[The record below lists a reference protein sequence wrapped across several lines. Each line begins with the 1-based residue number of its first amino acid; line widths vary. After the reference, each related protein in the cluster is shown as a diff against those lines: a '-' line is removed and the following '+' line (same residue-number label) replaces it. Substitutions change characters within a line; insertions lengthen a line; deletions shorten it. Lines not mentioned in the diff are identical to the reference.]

1 MGKKQETEEFLKN
14 LGISVSDKD
23 FDNTEK
29 EEAVKIDESLKGQLD
44 SVLSILPE
52 VVLHKNYE
60 GTYRVIY
67 DKGLGVLQEV
77 KGKPNMHRGV
87 VVKKGTNN
95 SIVGGV
101 ELQKIG
107 SAAQISANV
116 FEVASIIVGQYYMF
130 QINDKLR
137 KMNSNILSIERFL
150 SNDKK
155 AGLVSINKFLSDVE
169 NNILAVTESDRYWSS
184 TLTTI
189 QNKRIDAYDSIKFYE
204 MQIDG
209 LKEELN
215 KKDKVDDANKNIKEM
230 QYMIAEYWMSV
241 YLYCKAYSLEVY
253 LSGNTSNQYYEN
265 AIRDMSDVCISY
277 QERNRKWKK
286 DFTEYYLSLSK
297 LEKNKI
303 LDYSRKM
310 KDIVPIDAPSI
321 MAFVMGSVLDIV
333 YEIDENNKE
342 RTKKEAYSK
351 INNEQFESIKE
362 MEVYI
367 NRVIDIMSL
376 YNGRVEIVKND
387 EGIFIKKDNKLKE
400 EVLS

>member
-116 FEVASIIVGQYYMF
+116 FEVASIIVGQYYMS

-137 KMNSNILSIERFL
+137 
-150 SNDKK
+150 
-155 AGLVSINKFLSDVE
+155 
-169 NNILAVTESDRYWSS
+169 
-184 TLTTI
+184 
-189 QNKRIDAYDSIKFYE
+189 NKRS
-204 MQIDG
+204 
-209 LKEELN
+209 
-215 KKDKVDDANKNIKEM
+215 
-230 QYMIAEYWMSV
+230 
-241 YLYCKAYSLEVY
+241 
-253 LSGNTSNQYYEN
+253 
-265 AIRDMSDVCISY
+265 DMD
-277 QERNRKWKK
+277 
-286 DFTEYYLSLSK
+286 
-297 LEKNKI
+297 
-303 LDYSRKM
+303 
-310 KDIVPIDAPSI
+310 
-321 MAFVMGSVLDIV
+321 
-333 YEIDENNKE
+333 
-342 RTKKEAYSK
+342 
-351 INNEQFESIKE
+351 
-362 MEVYI
+362 
-367 NRVIDIMSL
+367 
-376 YNGRVEIVKND
+376 
-387 EGIFIKKDNKLKE
+387 
-400 EVLS
+400 